1 MKNEGADERVAVR
14 GETATFDC
22 VGRTLEGYGGVYR
35 GRRRSIFYHRLQV
48 TVEVTAL
55 SRAAM
60 VALGTIFLGFLRLR
74 GRPELRGNAGGG
86 ARRIQQESK
95 DEEERHGS
103 FYSGRRVTMEP

>member
-1 MKNEGADERVAVR
+1 LKNAGADERVAVR
-14 GETATFDC
+14 GETDG
-22 VGRTLEGYGGVYR
+22 VGWALEGCGRFDR

-60 VALGTIFLGFLRLR
+60 VALGTVFRGFLRLR
-74 GRPELRGNAGGG
+74 GRPELRGNTGGG
-86 ARRIQQESK
+86 ARRIQQKSK

-103 FYSGRRVTMEP
+103 FYSGGRVTMEP